1 MKYAGKLR
9 NRLLLTPSFVIISC
23 FAVILLVFN
32 LAVQNYIDS
41 TTANQVNEELQY
53 HKSYHQSA
61 EDKKSPKRPRGS
73 NIVSVNHII
82 LDASQSI
89 VYPTQQRHQQGRRAL
104 GEDIAAQVLAG
115 GTALNTDQPV
125 KIKLEDAA
133 YYVKTEQIRGSF
145 DGYSVTDGSGQPQTY
160 TLLVYADISP
170 IQSFMDQVNHILIL
184 LMIVF
189 SVISIIIIFG
199 LVRNIDHSLERLKL
213 YLRRVGKRERVE
225 EVETL
230 PYQEFNDV
238 AKTMQEMSVMIEKA
252 EQSQTYFFQNA
263 SHELRTPLMSIQ
275 GYAEALQQNI
285 LEKEEALG
293 IILKESDKM
302 STLVDEI
309 LFLSRMDSEGEAAHS
324 KVFDLKELIYEC
336 AWRIQAEADKR
347 DIIIDIDFPAGTVL
361 VSGIEQQIERAINN
375 VLSNALRY
383 AKSRISI
390 VCRTEEKEHV
400 ISIINDGKTIS
411 AERLPHIFERFY
423 KGEDGNFG
431 IGLSIA
437 YEVMRKHQSSIDVYS
452 NEQNTG
458 FVFHFPIV

>member
-1 MKYAGKLR
+1 MKCAEKLR

-32 LAVQNYIDS
+32 FAVQNYIDS

-145 DGYSVTDGSGQPQTY
+145 DGYFVTDGSGQPQTY

-189 SVISIIIIFG
+189 SVISIVIIFG

-347 DIIIDIDFPAGTVL
+347 DIIIDMDFPADTVL

-437 YEVMRKHQSSIDVYS
+437 YEVMRKHQSSIAVYS